1 MPKKYDSFVSYDSS
15 DEDDSDGDETESEEE
30 SSSNDR
36 IRQIQKSEDIVK
48 SIRNSSSNNAQEP
61 QQFRRLRK
69 VLKKNIDL
77 LKDHVED
84 EIPPTSAER
93 RAILQQIDANYK
105 KREAKKKRALERGTS
120 VLSPSSTTAPKKRS
134 SSKKQVVVHQPLVK
148 KKNPTTK
155 KVSPKKKVR
164 KPRQQK
170 SLPTIINHI
179 ESFDLSCGEK
189 LVKKGTVKIGTKKR
203 THYTIQKTPLKKI
216 KGFIYRVFV
225 NGNEF
230 IIKTTKKFEL

>member
-15 DEDDSDGDETESEEE
+15 DEDDGDGDETESEEE

-61 QQFRRLRK
+61 QQFCHLCK
-69 VLKKNIDL
+69 VLQKNIDL

-105 KREAKKKRALERGTS
+105 KREAKKKRALE
-120 VLSPSSTTAPKKRS
+120 TTAPKKLS

-203 THYTIQKTPLKKI
+203 THYTVQKTPLKKI